1 MSINEVI
8 NMLEPKV
15 IEAAV
20 VQYIKA
26 IEPSYQVLA
35 NVDLKLAE
43 FTQTISPGN
52 NLGAS
57 LSNNAQGQVNSVH
70 CRLPK
75 TQLPKFSGIQGTH

>member
-52 NLGAS
+52 NLGA
-57 LSNNAQGQVNSVH
+57 H
-70 CRLPK
+70 
-75 TQLPKFSGIQGTH
+75 